1 MISSEEDYSG
11 YSVIVAPMLY
21 LLHPHV
27 GERMKQFVEQG
38 GHLIATYVTG
48 YVDENQL
55 NYLGGFPGDG
65 LKDLF
70 GVISEEIDTL
80 YPSDRN
86 RVHFAEM
93 PEGKYGI
100 MRKFCVWQMAQTCL
114 VPMNRI
120 ITKEW
125 QQ

>member
-1 MISSEEDYSG
+1 M
-11 YSVIVAPMLY
+11 
-21 LLHPHV
+21 
-27 GERMKQFVEQG
+27 
-38 GHLIATYVTG
+38 TG